1 MIYTSYFGNLKNLS
15 SDCVPIAI
23 CGKSPNWYTGL
34 EFKKLAPKYN
44 FFMEWKKNHDNDY
57 YIEHF
62 NKEVLEPLNPNDIIK
77 ELLLMAHNYKNP
89 NYTSHIVLLCYEKPS
104 DFCHRHLVAQWLKE
118 NGFEC
123 EEYES

>member
-15 SDCVPIAI
+15 SNCVPIAI
-23 CGKSPNWYTGL
+23 CGKSPDWYNGL
-34 EFKKLAPKYN
+34 EFKKLAPKYS

-89 NYTSHIVLLCYEKPS
+89 NYAPHIVLLCYEKPT
-104 DFCHRHLVAQWLKE
+104 DFCHRHLVAQWLIQ

-123 EEYES
+123 EEYKS